1 MNRARQPEGEK
12 EMAQLDQREL
22 AYREHDGL
30 EITLVWNAVSNEISV
45 AVVDAREE
53 LSFCVRVPSEYA
65 LDAFNHPYAYA
76 ALERG
81 PHHSVLV

>member
-1 MNRARQPEGEK
+1 MNRARQPEGER
-12 EMAQLDQREL
+12 EMSQLDQREL

-30 EITLVWNAVSNEISV
+30 EITLMWNARSNEISV
-45 AVVDAREE
+45 GVVDAREE
-53 LSFCVRVPSEYA
+53 LSFSVLVPSECA

-81 PHHSVLV
+81 SQHSVLV

>member
-1 MNRARQPEGEK
+1 MMGQV
-12 EMAQLDQREL
+12 DQREL

-30 EITLVWNAVSNEISV
+30 EITLVWDAASNQVSV

-53 LSFCVRVPSEYA
+53 LSFSLLVPGDRA

-76 ALERG
+76 ALGRRS
-81 PHHSVLV
+81 HRSVLV

>member
-1 MNRARQPEGEK
+1 MNRARQQEGER
-12 EMAQLDQREL
+12 EMDQLDQREL

-45 AVVDAREE
+45 DVVDVREE
-53 LSFCVRVPSEYA
+53 LSFCVLVPSEYA

-76 ALERG
+76 ALDRG
-81 PHHSVLV
+81 TQYSVLV